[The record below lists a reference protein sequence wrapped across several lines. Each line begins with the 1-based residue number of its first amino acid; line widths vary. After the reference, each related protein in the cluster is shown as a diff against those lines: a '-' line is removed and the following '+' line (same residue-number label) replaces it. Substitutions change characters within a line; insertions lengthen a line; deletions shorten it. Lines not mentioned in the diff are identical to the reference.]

1 MRNIMKPSNPILGV
15 ALCSLLLFPSCTD
28 YAVSLTYRP
37 PAEGARIA
45 RGPSVIDMGRVNDL
59 RDVRGTEIGAIR
71 NEVGIPIKVL
81 HAKKPVAEI
90 THNAFAYAFE
100 IRGMLARRKASYLV
114 SADVLELWCH
124 QFTTLDAG
132 CRIRVK
138 VSRPGSPRPVFAKV
152 YAAKRSRQTPNVTY
166 WSKVDELA
174 AVTSEALQA
183 VVDSAVDDP
192 ELRRALR

>member
-1 MRNIMKPSNPILGV
+1 MKPSKSLLGA

-28 YAVSLTYRP
+28 YPVSLTYRP

-45 RGPSVIDMGRVNDL
+45 RGPAVVDMGRVNDM

-81 HAKKPVAEI
+81 HAKKPIAQI

-100 IRGMLARRKASYLV
+100 IRGMLAKRNARYTV
-114 SADVLELWCH
+114 SADILEFWCH
-124 QFTTLDAG
+124 QLTTLDAG
-132 CRIRVK
+132 CRVRVR
-138 VSRPGSPRPVFAKV
+138 VTRPGSSSPVFTKI
-152 YAAKRSRQTPNVTY
+152 YASKRSRPTPNVTY

-174 AVTSEALQA
+174 AVASEALQA
-183 VVDSAVDDP
+183 VVDTAVDDP
-192 ELRRALR
+192 DLRRALR